1 MTSTSP
7 AARAL
12 ARRGAFARAP
22 EAFKA
27 SVEALRAEY
36 ALAMHASAMAA
47 LPRRH
52 VGAIR
57 ALYVL
62 AHVEDA
68 KK

>member
-7 AARAL
+7 AARAPARREAL
-12 ARRGAFARAP
+12 ARAAD
-22 EAFKA
+22 AFKA
-27 SVEALRAEY
+27 GVKAWRAEY

-57 ALYVL
+57 TLYVL